1 MVIPFLV
8 LIGKQ
13 LKKVPILGKL
23 IDERFLSHR
32 LRAQRVAGLA
42 GFLLADA
49 LLGYRYLVHHVW
61 DSDLL
66 AIVYAVVA
74 VYLVMIAYYL
84 FTE

>member
-13 LKKVPILGKL
+13 LKKVPVLGKL

-32 LRAQRVAGLA
+32 LRAQRAAALTGFIVA
-42 GFLLADA
+42 DV
-49 LLGYRYLVHHVW
+49 LLGYRYMVHHVW

-66 AIVYAVVA
+66 AIVYTVLA